1 MIYYIFFCLHT
12 RYVEFK
18 KKAPSSLFLK
28 LNIIKSTVK
37 DRLELSVLS
46 IVIGREKI
54 ISTFDLEFLNI
65 SKIPVFGWWKR

>member
-1 MIYYIFFCLHT
+1 MENL
-12 RYVEFK
+12 

-54 ISTFDLEFLNI
+54 ISTYDLEFLNI
-65 SKIPVFGWWKR
+65 SKIPVFG